1 MERKEAQVGSV
12 MPVSHASDASQTSRA
27 AAREPLQPQ
36 VCLPHP
42 SDAPVDR
49 HRALPVPRAWRAIT
63 TALATRAPRT
73 GHTRSL
79 RFLCVGGLV
88 TLVQLGLL
96 LALARLAVPTLLAN
110 ALALLLAAQLNFAL
124 SSAFTW
130 GDRPPRSGG
139 LAPRWL
145 RFMLAISG
153 TLLINQ
159 GLFAVARMA
168 LPTLLAAAL
177 GSGLTGALN
186 FVLGDRFVFLG

>member
-1 MERKEAQVGSV
+1 MERKEAQGSV
-12 MPVSHASDASQTSRA
+12 MPASHVT
-27 AAREPLQPQ
+27 AREPLQPD
-36 VCLPHP
+36 VSRSSP
-42 SDAPVDR
+42 SDAHADSSSAMPK
-49 HRALPVPRAWRAIT
+49 PRAWRAIR
-63 TALATRAPRT
+63 TALASHARP
-73 GHTRSL
+73 L

-96 LALARLAVPTLLAN
+96 LALAALAVPSLLAN

-130 GDRPPRSGG
+130 GDRPVRSGG
-139 LAPRWL
+139 FAPRWV
-145 RFMLAISG
+145 RFMLSISG

-159 GLFAVARMA
+159 GLFAVARLV

-177 GSGLTGALN
+177 GSGLTGSLN

>member
-1 MERKEAQVGSV
+1 
-12 MPVSHASDASQTSRA
+12 MPVSQVSHATAP
-27 AAREPLQPQ
+27 EPLEPQ
-36 VCLPHP
+36 VSRPHP
-42 SDAPVDR
+42 SDAHPASSPKL
-49 HRALPVPRAWRAIT
+49 HRPRAWWAIT
-63 TALATRAPRT
+63 ATLTARAPRAPRA
-73 GHTRSL
+73 RSL
-79 RFLCVGGLV
+79 SFACVGGLV

-96 LALARLAVPTLLAN
+96 LVLAALAVPSLLAN

-159 GLFAVARMA
+159 GLFAAARLA
-168 LPTLLAAAL
+168 LPTLPTLLAAAL